1 VKGTVEQRLPNKR
14 RGTGHPDRYW
24 TREQRMYS
32 TYRNEKRVWNYC
44 RILETKFLANN
55 KADNYNERVEN
66 LLLSYQILGCI
77 MSL

>member
-1 VKGTVEQRLPNKR
+1 
-14 RGTGHPDRYW
+14 
-24 TREQRMYS
+24 MYS